1 MTTVYP
7 LSAVRALAL
16 HTQGLVAPEVDQ
28 SAPTLNAICAQVE
41 SLGCVQIDTLQV
53 VQRSHYLTLWSR
65 LGEFS
70 PQDFDRLIYDP
81 QHRYLFEGWQHAASV
96 IPIADYRYQMPHQRK
111 LREAPAEMSA
121 SWLAEP
127 GSRELLTSVLERI
140 RQEGA
145 LRVADFEYDGPRR
158 GSWWDWKPAKNALEH
173 HLAWGNLM
181 VSKRLNFQR
190 YYDLTERV
198 LPAWV
203 DAGEPSPEERDRFWL
218 EQAFRALGVCQPGW
232 AVDYTF
238 LKRGRAV
245 PLVKELIDAGII
257 IEIQA
262 VLKDGKTHSLY
273 VHRQNMPALEQA
285 AAEVIRPQRTT
296 FLSPFDNLFWAR
308 GRDELFWGFHNVLE
322 AYKPAP
328 TRKWGYF
335 CMPILYR
342 DRLVGRFDPSL
353 DRKNKRLTLKT
364 LYLEPGVELDERLLA
379 SIAASMR
386 SFLAFHGA
394 SDVVVGNSQPLEFAA
409 RLEKFL

>member
-1 MTTVYP
+1 
-7 LSAVRALAL
+7 
-16 HTQGLVAPEVDQ
+16 
-28 SAPTLNAICAQVE
+28 
-41 SLGCVQIDTLQV
+41 
-53 VQRSHYLTLWSR
+53 
-65 LGEFS
+65 
-70 PQDFDRLIYDP
+70 
-81 QHRYLFEGWQHAASV
+81 
-96 IPIADYRYQMPHQRK
+96 
-111 LREAPAEMSA
+111 
-121 SWLAEP
+121 
-127 GSRELLTSVLERI
+127 
-140 RQEGA
+140 
-145 LRVADFEYDGPRR
+145 
-158 GSWWDWKPAKNALEH
+158 
-173 HLAWGNLM
+173 M

-353 DRKNKRLTLKT
+353 DRKNKRLALKT

-409 RLEKFL
+409 RLDKFL